1 MHECKNAVYALVN
14 KLEELGNPLHDKR
27 NRLAL
32 ACQRDNL
39 NSLASRKP
47 QIIFNMCTSYIDI
60 LELYFSEI
68 MFAYIHYSSTPLKV
82 SENRDNWTQPQPTTY
97 DHQVLSVVR
106 QNASIDGRK
115 KRFRE
120 KEFTLADDL
129 TMQQAVKEYRDGS
142 LYSLCKRIN
151 RLYAY
156 CTALV
161 ALTEY
166 RQ

>member
-1 MHECKNAVYALVN
+1 MYALVN
-14 KLEELGNPLHDKR
+14 KLEKLENPLHDKR

-47 QIIFNMCTSYIDI
+47 QIVFNMCPSYIDI

-82 SENRDNWTQPQPTTY
+82 SEYRDKWTQPQPAAY
-97 DHQVLSVVR
+97 DHRVLSVVR

-129 TMQQAVKEYRDGS
+129 TMQQAVKEYRDRS

-161 ALTEY
+161 AE